1 MTALLLARHGV
12 RSTLVERRPG
22 VSVLP
27 KARGMH
33 ARAMEIFRSL
43 DLERQFVARSLPLQ
57 PVARIQATLADPV
70 LRSMPTGGPALA
82 PVSPCEGAS
91 VAQDV
96 VETVLRE
103 RVDADPL
110 IEAAW
115 GSRCVSIDSDSPL
128 RGPCPPRRSVPRK
141 TRAPLAQCSTP
152 RRIKLWWSRH
162 GRGM

>member
-1 MTALLLARHGV
+1 VTALLLARHGV

-152 RRIKLWWSRH
+152 RRIKL
-162 GRGM
+162 